1 MKVVHDPLA
10 LSALCRDWQISG
22 DSVGIVPTMGALHA
36 GHRALMDEARSTC
49 DRVVVSIFV
58 NPTQFSDSLDFENY
72 PSTVDLDLEMCE
84 RADVDLVYLPDASI
98 MYPRG
103 FSTSIHVDGLTEA
116 WEGADRPGHF
126 DGVATVVT
134 KLLSSSRADRAFF
147 GQKDFQQCAVIRR
160 LVADLDLPVDIVVCP
175 TVRDDDGLALSS
187 RNRRLDASARARVL
201 AVPRSLLEVQRLFE
215 SGEKSTDA
223 LCRAGRALLR
233 ESDLT
238 VHYFEVVESRDLV
251 TISQARTGAAVI
263 VAVTCGGVRLLD
275 NHVLT

>member
-1 MKVVHDPLA
+1 MKVVHDPQALA
-10 LSALCRDWQISG
+10 AECRGWQIAG

-36 GHRALMDEARSTC
+36 GHRALMEEARTTS

-58 NPTQFSDSLDFENY
+58 NPTQFSDSFDFENY
-72 PSTVDLDLEMCE
+72 PSSIDLDLEMCE
-84 RADVDLVYLPDASI
+84 RTDVDLVYVPDASI
-98 MYPRG
+98 MYPHG
-103 FSTSIHVDGLTEA
+103 FSTTIHVDRLTEE

-134 KLLSSSRADRAFF
+134 KLLAASRADRAFF

-175 TVRDDDGLALSS
+175 TVRDGDGLALSS
-187 RNRRLDASARARVL
+187 RNRRLDASARERAL
-201 AVPRSLLEVQRLFE
+201 AIPRSLLEVQRRYE
-215 SGEKSTDA
+215 SGETSTEA
-223 LCRAGRALLR
+223 LCRSGKALLQ

-238 VHYFEVVESRDLV
+238 VHYFEVVDSNDLV
-251 TISQARTGAAVI
+251 PISQARTGAAVI
-263 VAVTCGGVRLLD
+263 VAASCDGVRLLD